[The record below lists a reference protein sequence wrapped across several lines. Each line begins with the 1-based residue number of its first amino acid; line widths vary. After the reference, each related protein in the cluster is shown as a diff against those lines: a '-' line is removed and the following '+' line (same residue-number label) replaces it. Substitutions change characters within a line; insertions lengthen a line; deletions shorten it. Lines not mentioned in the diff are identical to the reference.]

1 MTLTE
6 KERGMPEP
14 VMAIRNI
21 GPEMAAA
28 FARVGISTA
37 EELRELGAD
46 AAYARLL
53 AAGRR
58 PHFIG
63 FYALAM
69 GLQGRPWNDCRG
81 SEKEE
86 LRRRFDAL
94 KTGVAETGPELGRA
108 RLEAELDAL
117 GVISRDR
124 KRAAASES
132 A

>member
-1 MTLTE
+1 MS
-6 KERGMPEP
+6 EP
-14 VMAIRNI
+14 VETIRNI
-21 GPEMAAA
+21 GPEMASA
-28 FARVGISTA
+28 FARIGIRTA
-37 EELRELGAD
+37 DELRELGAD
-46 AAYARLL
+46 AAYAQLL

-81 SEKEE
+81 SEKED

-94 KTGVAETGPELGRA
+94 KAGVAENGTEFERA

-117 GVISRDR
+117 GVIPRGRNRS
-124 KRAAASES
+124 AESEGP
-132 A
+132 

>member
-1 MTLTE
+1 MS
-6 KERGMPEP
+6 EP
-14 VMAIRNI
+14 IEAIRNI

-28 FARVGISTA
+28 FTRVGISTA

-81 SEKEE
+81 SEKED

-94 KTGVAETGPELGRA
+94 KSGVSETGSELGRA

-117 GVISRDR
+117 GVIPRGR
-124 KRAAASES
+124 NQVAASDGV
-132 A
+132 

>member
-1 MTLTE
+1 
-6 KERGMPEP
+6 MPEP
-14 VMAIRNI
+14 VVAIRNI

-81 SEKEE
+81 HEKEV

-94 KTGVAETGPELGRA
+94 KAGAAEAGPELGRA

-117 GVISRDR
+117 GVIPRGR
-124 KRAAASES
+124 KRATASEN

>member
-1 MTLTE
+1 
-6 KERGMPEP
+6 MPEP
-14 VMAIRNI
+14 VNSIRNI

-53 AAGRR
+53 AVGRR

-69 GLQGRPWNDCRG
+69 GLQGRPWNDCMG
-81 SEKEE
+81 SEKED

-94 KTGVAETGPELGRA
+94 KASVSETGPELGRA

-117 GVISRDR
+117 GVIPRGR